1 MVSLEMFSG
10 CIVFVWSSTS
20 VNLYSMNAEQGDGTA
35 WRLRPA
41 REGDFDAVARLL
53 SESELPTEGLRDQFG
68 DSYVVAER
76 GGSIVGAG
84 GVEVYGPYGL
94 LRSVA
99 VSCELRGGQLGKAL
113 VEDRMDWASD
123 RKLRAVYLL
132 TTTATGF
139 FEKLGFSAI
148 DRQAIPDEVKIS
160 CEFSGVCPESAVA
173 MVLVVRGN

>member
-1 MVSLEMFSG
+1 MFAWT
-10 CIVFVWSSTS
+10 CVWG
-20 VNLYSMNAEQGDGTA
+20 NYFSMNTDDKDQHYGRGAEYGGEA
-35 WRLRPA
+35 PWRLRPA
-41 REGDFDAVARLL
+41 READFDAVAKLL

-76 GGSIVGAG
+76 GGTIVGAG

-99 VSCELRGGQLGKAL
+99 VSRGLRGERLGRVL

-123 RKLRAVYLL
+123 KKLRAVYLL
-132 TTTATGF
+132 TTTAAGF

-148 DRQAIPDEVKIS
+148 GRDAVPDEIKIS
-160 CEFSGVCPESAVA
+160 CEFSLVCPESAVA
-173 MVLVVRGN
+173 MVLEI